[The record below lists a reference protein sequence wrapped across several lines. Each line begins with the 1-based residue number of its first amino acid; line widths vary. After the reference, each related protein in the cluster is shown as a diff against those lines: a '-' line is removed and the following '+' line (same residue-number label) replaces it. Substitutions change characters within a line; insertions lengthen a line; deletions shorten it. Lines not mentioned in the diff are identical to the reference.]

1 MKPNLKLEIKN
12 NRVYV
17 HTNKPVACNTELL
30 YDGRDCTFLIP
41 QSAESEHASR
51 IFFMGGHTQMFPT
64 RTIDYRRYLQFL
76 QIPLNQKNRNAML
89 DLINVAQT
97 KVNNK
102 EEKEILFTSK

>member
-1 MKPNLKLEIKN
+1 MKPNLKLEVKN

-51 IFFMGGHTQMFPT
+51 LFFMGTQKQMFPT
-64 RTIDYRRYLQFL
+64 RTINFREYIHFL
-76 QIPLNQKNRNAML
+76 EIPLNQKNRDEML
-89 DLINVAQT
+89 HLIHLAQT

-102 EEKEILFTSK
+102 EGKEILFTSK